1 MGRFRFLTLLLVS
14 ALLLSISLP
23 QGYGR
28 RIKVMKRYDAGQ
40 AFKPS
45 VVPAICDI
53 RKLSE
58 LAELKHVLHDSIP
71 VIKRFTGGGTVI
83 VDDGTIFA
91 AIICN
96 KDDVPGV
103 QPYPRSIMSWT
114 SKLYGEVFR
123 GFGNFHL
130 RENDYAFDTRKF
142 GGNAQS
148 ITKNQWIHHTS
159 FLWNYDVKNMDYLK
173 LPMRASKYRLAR
185 DHVEFLCKM
194 KEYLPSRSIFIERTI
209 TSLENHF
216 SVRHVQAETIFDP
229 SESSFS
235 PSTRLL
241 LEKELQEAYSSQTSR
256 QQSLSITQR
265 HRRSWWEV
273 IKAMKTPREKYGD
286 DSGY

>member
-1 MGRFRFLTLLLVS
+1 MTMPRVKHMCLPLMNVVRMKSMPILQLLQLEER
-14 ALLLSISLP
+14 LLRTSSDNWFIVND
-23 QGYGR
+23 GT
-28 RIKVMKRYDAGQ
+28 IH
-40 AFKPS
+40 
-45 VVPAICDI
+45 PAIVMGLSG
-53 RKLSE
+53 KLSE

-256 QQSLSITQR
+256 QQSL
-265 HRRSWWEV
+265 RSTLFSE
-273 IKAMKTPREKYGD
+273 
-286 DSGY
+286 

>member
-1 MGRFRFLTLLLVS
+1 MTMPRVKHMCLPLMNVVRMKSMPILQLLQLEER
-14 ALLLSISLP
+14 LLRTSSDNWFIVND
-23 QGYGR
+23 GT
-28 RIKVMKRYDAGQ
+28 IH
-40 AFKPS
+40 
-45 VVPAICDI
+45 PAIVMGLSG
-53 RKLSE
+53 KLSE

-114 SKLYGEVFR
+114 
-123 GFGNFHL
+123 N
-130 RENDYAFDTRKF
+130 YAFDTRKF

-256 QQSLSITQR
+256 QQSL
-265 HRRSWWEV
+265 RSTLFSE
-273 IKAMKTPREKYGD
+273 
-286 DSGY
+286 